1 MKKIYV
7 LDTNVLLHDPQ
18 SIFAFED
25 NDVVLP
31 IYVIEEVDTFKKD
44 QSELGRNAR
53 QIARVL
59 DKLRQEGSLMEGV
72 KTEKG
77 GTIAVA
83 FTTKAVPPE
92 FFAEGHKADNRILA
106 TALDWK
112 DRHKD
117 MPVIFVSK
125 DVNLRIRADALG
137 LKVEDYEADKT
148 DVFEHYT
155 GVVEL
160 DGNGEEIDT
169 FYRQGFLNNLQPE
182 WNPNQFVLLR
192 NRDNASH
199 TALGK
204 VDIDRQRIEPILR
217 LKDGMWGVR
226 PRNKEQSFAAD
237 LLMNDDIKLVTL
249 IGKAGTGKTLLAIAA
264 GLQKVA
270 EENVYQR
277 MLVSRPIFPL
287 GKDIG
292 YLPGDIKEKLSP
304 WMQPIYDNVE
314 FLMGLSQK
322 DKKSGRGYHEL
333 LDMGIV
339 EIEPLTYIRGRSIPN
354 QYMIVD
360 EAQNLTPHEAKTILT
375 RAGDNT
381 KIVLTGDPYQID
393 NPYVD
398 ATNNGLVYIVNHF
411 RKERIAGHVT
421 LHKGERSELA
431 ELSANLL

>member
-7 LDTNVLLHDPQ
+7 LDTNVLLHDPN
-18 SIFAFED
+18 SLFAFED

-44 QSELGRNAR
+44 QNELGRNAR
-53 QIARVL
+53 HIARVL
-59 DKLRQEGSLMEGV
+59 DKLRQEGTLIEGV

-77 GTIAVA
+77 GRIAIA
-83 FTTKAVPPE
+83 FTSRDVPPE

-106 TALDWK
+106 TALDWQSK
-112 DRHKD
+112 HKGI
-117 MPVIFVSK
+117 PVIFVTK

-148 DVFEHYT
+148 DVFEHYS
-155 GVVEL
+155 GIVEL
-160 DGNGEEIDT
+160 EGTGEDIDA
-169 FYRQGFLNNLQPE
+169 FYRDGFLAKMQPD

-192 NRDNASH
+192 NQDNASH

-204 VDIDRQRIEPILR
+204 VDADRQRIEPILR
-217 LKDGMWGVR
+217 LKDGLWGVR

-292 YLPGDIKEKLSP
+292 YLPGDIEEKLSP

-360 EAQNLTPHEAKTILT
+360 EAQNLTPHEAKTIIT

-398 ATNNGLVYIVNHF
+398 ATNNGLVYLVNHF

-421 LHKGERSELA
+421 LNKGERSELA
-431 ELSANLL
+431 ELAANLL